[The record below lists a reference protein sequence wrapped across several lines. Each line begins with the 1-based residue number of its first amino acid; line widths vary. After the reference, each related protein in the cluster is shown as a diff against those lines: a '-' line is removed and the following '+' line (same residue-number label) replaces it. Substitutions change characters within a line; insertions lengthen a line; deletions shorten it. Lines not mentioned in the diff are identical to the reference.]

1 MEEKENGIFNS
12 EANALHNAKG
22 ELKDKE
28 YYDVKNAEIK
38 YKNNAI
44 DLYLKQGKLVYKT
57 ESDNALQNLFE
68 ILQRFLRVF
77 TEVVPFE
84 SLGKGIEES
93 QQIHIA
99 AVEKYKQEVIKALD
113 ASAQNE
119 DAADA

>member
-12 EANALHNAKG
+12 EANALHNVKG

-28 YYDVKNAEIK
+28 YYDVKNAEVK
-38 YKNNAI
+38 YIDKAI
-44 DLYLKQGKLVYKT
+44 DLQLKQGKLVYKT

-84 SLGKGIEES
+84 ALGKDIEES

-99 AVEKYKQEVIKALD
+99 AVEKYKREVIKALD